1 MAARAVWKGY
11 LKVDELICPVALYTA
26 VSTSE
31 RVSFHTINRKT
42 GNRVKRQFVDRE
54 TGEEV
59 ERDEQVKGYET
70 GPDQYVVFEPEEIAA
85 AVPQGDKTL
94 SVEAFVPCDQVDDL
108 YFDRPYYLAPADK
121 EAAEAY
127 ALIRDGLQRKSV
139 AALAHAVLF
148 RRARSLLIRALDD
161 GLTATT
167 LNYDYEV
174 RSADEAFKDVE
185 KIRID
190 KEMLDLARHIIE
202 TKRGEFDPTE
212 FDDRYEAAVVELV
225 RAKAAGREIKAP
237 KRRAPE
243 KVVDLMEALRRSA
256 GMGGSK
262 KSATKPATTT
272 TKRRTAAKGKPAAA
286 ARRKAG

>member
-121 EAAEAY
+121 EATEAY
-127 ALIRDGLQRKSV
+127 ALIRDGLQRKNV

-167 LNYDYEV
+167 LNYDCEV
-174 RSADEAFKDVE
+174 RSADEAFEDVE
-185 KIRID
+185 KIKID

-256 GMGGSK
+256 GVGGSE
-262 KSATKPATTT
+262 KSATKPATKT
-272 TKRRTAAKGKPAAA
+272 TKRRTAAKGKPVAAP
-286 ARRKAG
+286 RRKAG